1 MRGSHVKTELLHQPR
16 QPRRLTFGEVEHKPC
31 QRRGVDDRML
41 EWAFEATTNEPG
53 VERIVAVFDEN
64 SALGE
69 AEECPSCVPELG
81 CADEH

>member
-1 MRGSHVKTELLHQPR
+1 MCRGHVKAELLHQPR

-31 QRRGVDDRML
+31 QRRGVDDWML
-41 EWAFEATTNEPG
+41 EWTFEAATNQPR

-69 AEECPSCVPELG
+69 AEERPSRVPELG
-81 CADEH
+81 RADEH